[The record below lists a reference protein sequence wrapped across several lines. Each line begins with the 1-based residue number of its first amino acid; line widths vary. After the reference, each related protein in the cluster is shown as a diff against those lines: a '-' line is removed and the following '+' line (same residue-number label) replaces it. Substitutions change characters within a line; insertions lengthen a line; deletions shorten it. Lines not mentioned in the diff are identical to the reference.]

1 MMETNT
7 EKKSENVYSLSELID
22 ILQVTRRTLLN
33 YIRLR
38 ELKAFKVGNQWRVL
52 QQHLDEYIE
61 NNMKKN

>member
-61 NNMKKN
+61 KNMK